1 MSHYTDHI
9 GPAKAVTAEQ
19 RAQWGKEG
27 AEMIDESVK
36 SIDIKSI
43 LGALRDHDKFTQ
55 EHIIP
60 QYGWMFPNQSGGEK
74 SNDIH
79 QH

>member
-1 MSHYTDHI
+1 
-9 GPAKAVTAEQ
+9 
-19 RAQWGKEG
+19 
-27 AEMIDESVK
+27 MIDESVK

-43 LGALRDHDKFTQ
+43 LQALRTTTNSRKSTSFRNMAGCSRINR
-55 EHIIP
+55 E
-60 QYGWMFPNQSGGEK
+60 GK

>member
-1 MSHYTDHI
+1 
-9 GPAKAVTAEQ
+9 
-19 RAQWGKEG
+19 
-27 AEMIDESVK
+27 MIDESVK